1 MSDNYRSRTERNHAK
16 NQTEE
21 TNKEKKPKKKG
32 SFFKKFLI
40 GCLLLGIV
48 GLVAGVSAFFVMVK
62 DAPKLDKSK
71 LVNPLSTKFLDK
83 NGDFFYEYGA
93 EKRTHVTYDQIPK
106 VVENAF
112 LATEDSRFYDH
123 NGIDFKR
130 TTKAVMEN
138 VTGGFGSQGGSTI
151 TQQVVKNY
159 FLTMEKNRKTK
170 SARMVLILQIRAT
183 IL

>member
-1 MSDNYRSRTERNHAK
+1 MSDNYRSRTERNHVK
-16 NQTEE
+16 NQKQE

-83 NGDFFYEYGA
+83 DGNFFYEYGA

-112 LATEDSRFYDH
+112 LATE
-123 NGIDFKR
+123 
-130 TTKAVMEN
+130 
-138 VTGGFGSQGGSTI
+138 
-151 TQQVVKNY
+151 
-159 FLTMEKNRKTK
+159 
-170 SARMVLILQIRAT
+170 
-183 IL
+183 